1 MVGVGLAQEVNRWQ
15 LQGVVTNVTLGSL
28 KYLGPKDKVYI
39 YECQVYKEYSF
50 KYCVFLITGIISLVL
65 KI

>member
-39 YECQVYKEYSF
+39 YECQVYRNIVSSI
-50 KYCVFLITGIISLVL
+50 VFS
-65 KI
+65 

>member
-28 KYLGPKDKVYI
+28 KYLGPKDK
-39 YECQVYKEYSF
+39 YKFMNVKFIRNIVSSI
-50 KYCVFLITGIISLVL
+50 VFS
-65 KI
+65 